1 MISSRSNCQGL
12 PEPPPQ
18 SAGAKIIS
26 STANH
31 TALASM
37 LRRSSRLIHTLQKE
51 RGASCALC
59 AAVCSNALNE
69 TAPGATSERI
79 RGNGGLPMPTA
90 TDSSVGHHQQTTPSS
105 YDVDLRS
112 FHAHQWDRSD
122 SYVRL
127 DEAGQ
132 DHAPEAADSS
142 KHNANTD
149 PCISAIPEQLYDNLH
164 QSRRDVDVALK
175 AFLVAASTSSITRTF
190 PLEKSLASIRRAVDA
205 SSGIVSLRSNEND
218 ATNDDDKIKLH
229 VRNGE
234 SGIGA
239 ALRHANLT
247 PPIEEPVEE
256 ISGIGAALRAVDEK
270 ATSLKRTP
278 SMEFGG
284 DESGGCGNEERT
296 KVPNTGPSKEKVGSG
311 TGGFHPILLMFN
323 SCISTLIRTYV
334 VEKCH
339 EEMERLGPV
348 AGEQGQDRPQL
359 HRAPSFASISVGT
372 GGNQRQLSVG
382 GGGTK
387 YSSSPRSESNRM
399 RTFSGNRPSG
409 FPRGPPLSPS
419 RTALS
424 SSMCKF
430 QYPEPSL
437 KELRTLVGSGGVPSS
452 DPSLYAFLGNVPRHS
467 PLHASPMASKTLVA
481 PDALGHALPLPPLP
495 SVTAAQKKHTRWGSR
510 GGFDLP
516 TPTYVGSYDPMAM
529 VMATSNNTMIRT
541 DSQATFGSGNS
552 GSVNNGQHLI
562 RTFAPASSQ
571 SLLASKSISLL
582 SILLSFTELKESMGI
597 ERALLTSLLPHSSG
611 PPFTAPVVDR
621 QHSERKSAPQILF
634 SDLVLEEENQRK
646 IVRRLRSAARA
657 GRHANAAS
665 VVDIDG
671 VAHGDG
677 DVNFQSLLLLVE
689 DSARLTP
696 QMERI
701 QDLIRRDFDL
711 DAFRDELSM
720 GDFWQLITIYM
731 DRLHATELLIIE
743 ELECC
748 LSSPASVENDD
759 ARSEVGPSGQ
769 FSGASVAY
777 GLECVLGQI
786 LLDEKMERND
796 NLDSSPK
803 EEFYIEALLDKLQSM
818 SPEKVKEKL
827 LVSLSLSANRSGQG
841 TESEHSEGSSVQF
854 GQKRTEGTT
863 GDSANIIS
871 PETYTPTDWDI
882 DCYEI
887 EFKKRIGRGVA
898 GTTYLAHWSG
908 QPVAVKVAAITD
920 LGVQGWK
927 TECESLR
934 LLHHPNVVRLLG
946 SIYNPNPRTFG
957 LVLEYCEAG
966 DLKSALSR
974 WTPTNFFWKVAGD
987 IANGMSYLH
996 KKGIIHR
1003 DM

>member
-1 MISSRSNCQGL
+1 MPS
-12 PEPPPQ
+12 PQ
-18 SAGAKIIS
+18 SAGVKVIS
-26 STANH
+26 PAAASHA
-31 TALASM
+31 ALASM

-69 TAPGATSERI
+69 TAPDVMSQKSM
-79 RGNGGLPMPTA
+79 GNGGLSMPTA
-90 TDSSVGHHQQTTPSS
+90 TDSSAGHRQRATPTPTPPAS

-112 FHAHQWDRSD
+112 FHAHQWERSD
-122 SYVRL
+122 SYVQL
-127 DEAGQ
+127 DEVGQ
-132 DHAPEAADSS
+132 EHAPTAADSS
-142 KHNANTD
+142 KHNAD
-149 PCISAIPEQLYDNLH
+149 PCTSAIPEQLYDNVH

-175 AFLVAASTSSITRTF
+175 SFLVATSTSSITPTF
-190 PLEKSLASIRRAVDA
+190 PLEKSLASIRRAVNA
-205 SSGIVSLRSNEND
+205 SAGIVSQTSNEND
-218 ATNDDDKIKLH
+218 ATDDDDQNKAR

-239 ALRHANLT
+239 ALRHASLT

-256 ISGIGAALRAVDEK
+256 ISGIGAVLKAAAEK
-270 ATSLKRTP
+270 GTSFKRTP
-278 SMEFGG
+278 SVQFGG
-284 DESGGCGNEERT
+284 DESGGGNNEQKS
-296 KVPNTGPSKEKVGSG
+296 KVSKAGPSKEKVGG
-311 TGGFHPILLMFN
+311 GAGGFHPILLMFN

-339 EEMERLGPV
+339 DEMERLGPV
-348 AGEQGQDRPQL
+348 AGEQGQERPHL
-359 HRAPSFASISVGT
+359 HRAPSFASIGVGT

-387 YSSSPRSESNRM
+387 YSSSPRNEFNRI
-399 RTFSGNRPSG
+399 RTLSGNHPSE

-419 RTALS
+419 KTALS
-424 SSMCKF
+424 SSMRKYP
-430 QYPEPSL
+430 YPEPSL

-452 DPSLYAFLGNVPRHS
+452 DPSLYAFVGNVPHHL
-467 PLHASPMASKTLVA
+467 PVHAAPIASKTLVA
-481 PDALGHALPLPPLP
+481 PDVFGHALPLPPLP

-516 TPTYVGSYDPMAM
+516 TPTYVGSYDPVAM
-529 VMATSNNTMIRT
+529 SMVTNNNTMIRT

-552 GSVNNGQHLI
+552 GSVHNGQHLI
-562 RTFAPASSQ
+562 RTFAPPSSK

-597 ERALLTSLLPHSSG
+597 ERALLTSLLPQSSPG
-611 PPFTAPVVDR
+611 LPFADPVVDR
-621 QHSERKSAPQILF
+621 QPSQRKSAPQILF

-646 IVRRLRSAARA
+646 IIRRLRSAARA
-657 GRHANAAS
+657 GRHADAAS
-665 VVDIDG
+665 VFDVDG
-671 VAHGDG
+671 VPHGDG
-677 DVNFQSLLLLVE
+677 DVNFHSLLLLVE

-696 QMERI
+696 EMERI
-701 QDLIRRDFDL
+701 QDLIRRDFNI

-748 LSSPASVENDD
+748 LSNPASVENDD
-759 ARSEVGPSGQ
+759 ARSNVDLSGQ
-769 FSGASVAY
+769 LSAN
-777 GLECVLGQI
+777 GLECILGRI
-786 LLDEKMERND
+786 LLDEGMERID
-796 NLDSSPK
+796 DLDGSPRK
-803 EEFYIEALLDKLQSM
+803 EFDIEALVDKLQNM

-827 LVSLSLSANRSGQG
+827 LVSLSLSVANRPGQG
-841 TESEHSEGSSVQF
+841 DESEHSEGSSVQF
-854 GQKRTEGTT
+854 GHKRTEDAT
-863 GDSANIIS
+863 GDSAGIIS

-934 LLHHPNVVRLLG
+934 QLHHPNVVRLLG

>member
-1 MISSRSNCQGL
+1 MPS
-12 PEPPPQ
+12 PQ
-18 SAGAKIIS
+18 SSAAKAMS
-26 STANH
+26 PAMASHA
-31 TALASM
+31 ALASM

-59 AAVCSNALNE
+59 AAVCSNALMNE

-79 RGNGGLPMPTA
+79 VGNGGLPMPTA
-90 TDSSVGHHQQTTPSS
+90 TDSSTSTGHHQQTSPPASH
-105 YDVDLRS
+105 DVDLRS

-122 SYVRL
+122 SYVGL
-127 DEAGQ
+127 DAAGQ
-132 DHAPEAADSS
+132 EHAPAAAAESP
-142 KHNANTD
+142 KHHAN
-149 PCISAIPEQLYDNLH
+149 PCTSAIPEQLYDNVQ

-175 AFLVAASTSSITRTF
+175 AFLVATSTSSITPTF
-190 PLEKSLASIRRAVDA
+190 PLEKSLASIRRAVNA
-205 SSGIVSLRSNEND
+205 FAGIVSQTGNEND
-218 ATNDDDKIKLH
+218 ATGDDEKN
-229 VRNGE
+229 VEARVGNNE

-247 PPIEEPVEE
+247 PPIEEPVED
-256 ISGIGAALRAVDEK
+256 ISGIGAVLRAAAEK
-270 ATSLKRTP
+270 GTSFIRSP

-284 DESGGCGNEERT
+284 GDESGGGNNEQKS
-296 KVPNTGPSKEKVGSG
+296 KVPKAGPSNEKVVGG
-311 TGGFHPILLMFN
+311 AGGFHPILSMFN

-334 VEKCH
+334 LEKCH
-339 EEMERLGPV
+339 DEMERLGPV
-348 AGEQGQDRPQL
+348 AGEQGQERPHL
-359 HRAPSFASISVGT
+359 HRVSSLASIGVGT
-372 GGNQRQLSVG
+372 GGNQLQPSVG
-382 GGGTK
+382 RGGTK
-387 YSSSPRSESNRM
+387 YSSSPRGESNRM
-399 RTFSGNRPSG
+399 GTLSGNHPSD
-409 FPRGPPLSPS
+409 FPRLSPS

-424 SSMCKF
+424 SSMRKYL
-430 QYPEPSL
+430 YPEPSL
-437 KELRTLVGSGGVPSS
+437 RELRTVVGSGGVPSS
-452 DPSLYAFLGNVPRHS
+452 DPSLYAFVGSVPHHL
-467 PLHASPMASKTLVA
+467 PAPTSPMPSKTLVA
-481 PDALGHALPLPPLP
+481 PDIFGHALLLPPLP
-495 SVTAAQKKHTRWGSR
+495 SVTAAQKNTRWGSR

-529 VMATSNNTMIRT
+529 SMATNNNPMIRT
-541 DSQATFGSGNS
+541 DSQATFGSANS
-552 GSVNNGQHLI
+552 GSIHNGQHLI
-562 RTFAPASSQ
+562 RTFAPPSTK

-582 SILLSFTELKESMGI
+582 SILISFTELKESMGI
-597 ERALLTSLLPHSSG
+597 ERALLASLLPQSSQG
-611 PPFTAPVVDR
+611 QPFTDPMIER
-621 QHSERKSAPQILF
+621 KPSERKSAPQILF

-646 IVRRLRSAARA
+646 IIRRLRSAARA
-657 GRHANAAS
+657 GRHADAAS
-665 VVDIDG
+665 VFDVDG
-671 VAHGDG
+671 VPHGDG
-677 DVNFQSLLLLVE
+677 DVNFHSLLLLVE

-696 QMERI
+696 EMERI
-701 QDLIRRDFDL
+701 QDLIRRDFNI

-720 GDFWQLITIYM
+720 GDFWHLITIYM

-748 LSSPASVENDD
+748 LSNPASVENDY
-759 ARSEVGPSGQ
+759 ARSDVDLSGQ
-769 FSGASVAY
+769 LSAQ
-777 GLECVLGQI
+777 GLEFVLGRI
-786 LLDEKMERND
+786 LLDQGMEPID
-796 NLDSSPK
+796 GLDGLPRK
-803 EEFYIEALLDKLQSM
+803 EFDIEALVDKLQNM

-827 LVSLSLSANRSGQG
+827 LVSLSLSANRPKQG
-841 TESEHSEGSSVQF
+841 NESNESEHSEGNSIQF
-854 GQKRTEGTT
+854 GQKRTENAT
-863 GDSANIIS
+863 GDSADIIS

-934 LLHHPNVVRLLG
+934 QLHHPNVVRLLG

-974 WTPTNFFWKVAGD
+974 WTPKDFFWKVAGD

-996 KKGIIHR
+996 RKGIIHR